1 MSRCHRT
8 SYFAGMTADAL
19 SVLRQYWGYPGFR
32 PGQEPV
38 IQSVLSGRDTLALLP
53 TGAGKSLCYQVPAMM
68 GEGMTLVISPL
79 IALMKDQVDNLRK
92 RGITAEAIYSGMPA
106 RHIDRIFDNAVLGGV
121 KMLYISPERL
131 HSDLAEARIRR
142 MKPDLI
148 AVDEAHC
155 ISQWG
160 YDFRP
165 AYLEIALVRE
175 WHPDVPVLALTATAI
190 PAVVEDIQ
198 AKLGFRNGMVI
209 RTTFQRP
216 NLGFFVEDRADKELA
231 MRSWIQEEGG
241 CAIVYVR
248 SRRKTE
254 EYARFLEERGIAAR
268 AFHAGLPAEDR
279 LNRQEGWQAGAF
291 PVMVATNAFG
301 MGIDKADVRLVVH
314 LDLPDSLE
322 AYYQEAGRAGRDGL
336 PAKAVLLAGEP
347 DVRRLEQQMAESFP
361 PLSFV
366 RQVYR
371 ALGSY
376 YQLAY
381 GAGEGETFDFDL
393 QEFCRRF
400 RLPAMTTL
408 SALKILE
415 ESGWLTLSESVHQ
428 PATFWLSTPPGD
440 LWAYQLRNPRLDRL
454 VKALQRSYQGIHHFP
469 VAIREPEL
477 ARTLDTSLKEVIP
490 LLQYMDASGLAVYRP
505 RNEQPQLTFQTGR
518 QDADHLQF
526 DLELLA
532 FRKRRKE
539 DRLAAIR
546 GYLSTPA
553 CRQYSFMSYFGEQP
567 GQPCGRCDRCLQAH
581 GGRPGT
587 GDRNRLEAR
596 LRQLFHEKEQLRV
609 EVLKSTFPREEL
621 PLVTAILQEWS
632 NEGLLSESY
641 GTLSLL

>member
-1 MSRCHRT
+1 MK
-8 SYFAGMTADAL
+8 AVAL
-19 SVLRQYWGYPGFR
+19 SVLREYWGYPGFR

-38 IQSVLSGRDTLALLP
+38 IQSVLAGRDALALLP
-53 TGAGKSLCYQVPAMM
+53 TGAGKSLCYQVPAMI
-68 GEGMTLVISPL
+68 GQGMTLVISPL
-79 IALMKDQVDNLRK
+79 IALMKDQVDHLRK
-92 RGITAEAIYSGMPA
+92 RGITAEAIYAGMPL
-106 RHIDRIFDNAVLGGV
+106 RHIDRVFDNAVLGGV

-131 HSDLAEARIRR
+131 HTDLAEARIRR
-142 MKPDLI
+142 MKLDLI

-165 AYLEIALVRE
+165 AYLEIAMIRE
-175 WHPDVPVLALTATAI
+175 WHPEVPVLALTATAI

-216 NLGFFVEDRADKELA
+216 NLGFFVEDRADKEQA
-231 MRSWIQEEGG
+231 MLSWVREERG

-279 LNRQEGWQAGAF
+279 LKRQEDWQANVF

-336 PAKAVLLAGEP
+336 PAKAVLLAGDP
-347 DVRRLEQQMAESFP
+347 DLRRLEKQMEESFP

-371 ALGSY
+371 ALGSQ

-393 QEFCRRF
+393 QAFCQRF
-400 RLPAMTTL
+400 RLPAITTL
-408 SALKILE
+408 AALKILE
-415 ESGWLTLSESVHQ
+415 ESGWLTLSESVFQ
-428 PATFWLSTPPGD
+428 PATLWLNTSPAG
-440 LWAYQLRNPRLDRL
+440 LWPYQLRNPKLDRL

-469 VAIREPEL
+469 VAIREQEVT
-477 ARTLDTSLKEVIP
+477 RTLDGSLKDTIA
-490 LLQYMDASGLAVYRP
+490 LLQYLDASGLAVYRP
-505 RNEQPQLTFQTGR
+505 RKEQPQLTFQTVR

-526 DLELLA
+526 DLELLS
-532 FRKRRKE
+532 FRRQRKK
-539 DRLAAIR
+539 DRLIAIR
-546 GYLSTPA
+546 EYLDTRS
-553 CRQYSFMSYFGEQP
+553 CRQFTFMTYFGEQP
-567 GQPCGRCDRCLQAH
+567 DASCGRCDRCLAANGH
-581 GGRPGT
+581 RPGN
-587 GDRNRLEAR
+587 GDRHRLEGQ
-596 LRQLFHEKEQLRV
+596 LRQLFREHDQLRV
-609 EVLKSTFPREEL
+609 EELKSTFSREEL
-621 PLVTAILQEWS
+621 SLITAILQEWS
-632 NEGLLSESY
+632 NEGLLHEDY
-641 GTLSLL
+641 GTISLA